1 MARRSGSSAFE
12 SLGKAALAAVLV
24 ILLVQTIRRREGMT
38 TNSGI
43 SPLSIEKPSLMSDP
57 IGFIETTL
65 KPETRSYSVGDQK
78 PDPQCVPQKPRD
90 GLFPF
95 FSRI

>member
-1 MARRSGSSAFE
+1 MARRSNSSVFE
-12 SLGKAALAAVLV
+12 SLGKAALAAVLI
-24 ILLVQTIRRREGMT
+24 ILLIKTIRRREGMT
-38 TNSGI
+38 NSSEI

-57 IGFIETTL
+57 IGFIESTL

-78 PDPQCVPQKPRD
+78 PDPQCVPHKSRD